1 MQVFVHVVSGE
12 GFGDNENA
20 WETCG
25 VYTTHQLAEKE
36 IAVWRE
42 EEPSLN
48 YKIEAFPLN
57 T

>member
-1 MQVFVHVVSGE
+1 MQAFVYVVSGE
-12 GFGDNENA
+12 GFGDNENG

-25 VYTTHQLAEKE
+25 VYTTRQLAEKE

-48 YKIEAFPLN
+48 YKIEPFPLN